1 MPDRNHAVVCLP
13 LLLLAV
19 GCGDGSNA
27 SADSKSDRAP
37 QPLVDINPDPRVV
50 EVVLIA
56 SESETEYLRG
66 TRAGIWAYRDGSVP
80 GSIGQVPG
88 PLLEAKRGDRVRVHY
103 RSELPAETTVHWH
116 GIQLPNASD
125 GTPSSQVPV
134 PPGGS
139 FVYEFVAEDAG
150 TFWYHPHM
158 HADVLIERGLYGPVR
173 ILGEAEP
180 TAAQDRVF
188 VLDDVKLDGDGTLS
202 KFTDPLDVMLGR
214 QGNVLLVNGRERPSI
229 EVAAGTRERWRFVN
243 VANGRFF
250 NLRFDRPLFVIGWD
264 GGLVPH
270 PYAVDTL
277 LIAPGERY
285 EVLVTF
291 PTAERDRRPVLKTIH
306 YDRGHN
312 IPNPG
317 PLDLLEVKVG
327 PPPKL
332 GSAPPEPELP
342 VVWGDWRPLP
352 VTSATASRTFEL
364 REEEKVPFPRFYIN
378 GEAFPHNT
386 PVAGVPNAVEVWEI
400 HNETEM
406 DHPFH
411 LHGMFFQ
418 VLDINGVPPRYQGW
432 KDTVNVPREAKLR
445 FAVRLGP
452 PGNWMFHCHILE
464 HAERGMMGE
473 LRISAPGTSPTPSPT
488 HHP

>member
-1 MPDRNHAVVCLP
+1 LSDKTRTAVWLSLV
-13 LLLLAV
+13 LLSL
-19 GCGDGSNA
+19 GCGDGATS
-27 SADSKSDRAP
+27 SGDSPNRAL
-37 QPLVDINPDPRVV
+37 QALLDINPDPRIV
-50 EVVLIA
+50 EVVLVA

-116 GIQLPNASD
+116 GLQLPNASD

-158 HADVLIERGLYGPVR
+158 HADVMIERGLYGAVR
-173 ILGEAEP
+173 ILGTAEP
-180 TAAQDRVF
+180 SAAQDRVF
-188 VLDDVKLDGDGTLS
+188 VLDDVKLDGDGSLS
-202 KFTDPLDVMLGR
+202 KVTDALDVMLGR
-214 QGNVLLVNGRERPSI
+214 QGNVLLVNGKERPSI

-250 NLRFDRPLFVIGWD
+250 NLRFDRPFFVISWD
-264 GGLVPH
+264 GGLLPH
-270 PYAVDTL
+270 PYATDTL

-291 PTAERDRRPVLKTIH
+291 ASTDRDRRSVLQTIH

-317 PLDLLEVKVG
+317 PLDLLEVKVQSSD
-327 PPPKL
+327 KA
-332 GSAPPEPELP
+332 SAAAPEPEFP
-342 VVWGDWRPLP
+342 VVWGDWRSLP
-352 VTSATASRTFEL
+352 VTTTTATRVFEL
-364 REEEKVPFPRFYIN
+364 REEAKVPFPRFYIN
-378 GEAFPHNT
+378 GEAFPFNT

-418 VLDINGVPPRYQGW
+418 VLDVNGVPPKYQGL
-432 KDTVNVPREAKLR
+432 KDTVNVPRESKLR

-452 PGNWMFHCHILE
+452 PGNWMYHCHILE

-473 LRISAPGTSPTPSPT
+473 LRIGAAGASPTPSPT
-488 HHP
+488 PHP